1 MTEEI
6 KRILEYFK
14 KDNCLVPFKTLY
26 KDEVNDLLNYITNL
40 QKENQS
46 LKNNYND
53 NEQAIH
59 KIMEENEKLKDTIKK
74 DRHLLG
80 CNFSK
85 KDKYK
90 QERDIYKQRNKKAVE
105 YNKKIVEQYLK
116 EDDCEYCDGKYNV
129 AKKNLDILEGGD
141 E

>member
-1 MTEEI
+1 MNEQIKDIFNEI
-6 KRILEYFK
+6 KNEACYTNDELILTFSEG
-14 KDNCLVPFKTLY
+14 NS
-26 KDEVNDLLNYITNL
+26 LLNYITNL

-59 KIMEENEKLKDTIKK
+59 KIMEENEKLKDIIKK
-74 DRHLLG
+74 DNHLLG

-90 QERDIYKQRNKKAVE
+90 QERDIYKQINGKAIE
-105 YNKKIVEQYLK
+105 YIEQHCDRPGKLLLPKI
-116 EDDCEYCDGKYNV
+116 DFNYNDLL
-129 AKKNLDILEGGD
+129 NILQGGD